1 MLTIQFLISTLG
13 ERIAQAAKVL
23 LPPMEGVSYVVVW
36 QRNGIGSDA
45 LPAELKEREDVS
57 IVEDNG
63 KGLARSRNIAL
74 ENATADLLVITDDDN
89 RYDTAAIEL
98 IRNAFEK
105 HPTAGLIQ
113 FQALTME
120 GKPLRNYPAF
130 PYTYE
135 TRPRGTYFCSV
146 ELVMRRKANLPRF
159 DERFGLGAELG
170 CGEEEVFVHEAVRRG
185 VKMIYVPQPLV
196 RTDGATTGG
205 RFLTD
210 AKVQKAKGAVLCIL
224 HGKVGA
230 WLRLCSQVMQ
240 LHGITWQ
247 KRKEIAHNMCL
258 GIQKVAKAG
267 KPDKTPI
274 YNKEAKGKPD
284 KTPIYNK
291 EAKERADDSIKETN
305 GCDGGKFEELTIVIP
320 YFNRE
325 QFLPRTFRSLE
336 RSTRRAAR
344 LIFVDNGSQDGSRA
358 LCEDF
363 ARRHPEQDI
372 LLLSESRS
380 GAAIARNAGLA
391 EVKTPWTYFFDSDDE
406 LSPRFIE
413 QMEQTLREHAE
424 QNFDVIAFRTVM
436 VHPDGSMTQ
445 RQSMF
450 NESATDQILMSQLV
464 TQNLFVRTDFLRR
477 IGGWNEQ
484 LREWDDWELG
494 IRVLV
499 GGGKVLWLRDCAYHR
514 IYLHPDS
521 LTGKNFL
528 TTCRGIDFAMQSVLN
543 LCRERKKGRMDTPK
557 SSSICRAL
565 AFRYALLSGILLR
578 EGGRMASLRFWS
590 RALQC
595 ASAACGSKVPR
606 SLRLPLAFFR
616 AYTSRGGRGAW
627 RLARLFVTR

>member
-113 FQALTME
+113 FQALSME

-130 PYTYE
+130 PYAYE

-170 CGEEEVFVHEAVRRG
+170 CGEEEVFVHEAVKRG

-240 LHGITWQ
+240 LHGIAWE

-258 GIQKVAKAG
+258 GIQKVAKA
-267 KPDKTPI
+267 
-274 YNKEAKGKPD
+274 GKPD

-413 QMEQTLREHAE
+413 QMEQTLKEHAE

-528 TTCRGIDFAMQSVLN
+528 TTCRGIDVAMQSVLN
-543 LCRERKKGRMDTPK
+543 LCREKKKGRMDTPK

-578 EGGRMASLRFWS
+578 EGGRTASLRFWS

>member
-23 LPPMEGVSYVVVW
+23 LPSMEGVSYVVVW

-120 GKPLRNYPAF
+120 GKPLRNYTAF
-130 PYTYE
+130 PYAYE

-170 CGEEEVFVHEAVRRG
+170 CGEEEVFVHEAVKRG

-258 GIQKVAKAG
+258 GIQKVAKA
-267 KPDKTPI
+267 
-274 YNKEAKGKPD
+274 GKPD

-380 GAAIARNAGLA
+380 GAAIARNTGLA

-413 QMEQTLREHAE
+413 QMEQTLKEHAE

-499 GGGKVLWLRDCAYHR
+499 DGGKVLWLRDCAYHR

-528 TTCRGIDFAMQSVLN
+528 TTCRGIDVAMQSVLN
-543 LCRERKKGRMDTPK
+543 LCREKKKGRMDTPK

-578 EGGRMASLRFWS
+578 EGGRIASLRFWS

-627 RLARLFVTR
+627 RLARLFVIR

>member
-170 CGEEEVFVHEAVRRG
+170 CGEEEVFVHEAVKRG

-240 LHGITWQ
+240 LHGIAWQ

-274 YNKEAKGKPD
+274 YNKEAKG
-284 KTPIYNK
+284 
-291 EAKERADDSIKETN
+291 RADDSIKETN
-305 GCDGGKFEELTIVIP
+305 GCDGDKFEELTIVIP

-325 QFLPRTFRSLE
+325 KFLPRTFRSLE

-413 QMEQTLREHAE
+413 QMEQTLKEHAE

-499 GGGKVLWLRDCAYHR
+499 DGGKVLWLRDCAYHR

-528 TTCRGIDFAMQSVLN
+528 TTCRGIDVAMQSVLN
-543 LCRERKKGRMDTPK
+543 LCREKKKGRMDTPK

-578 EGGRMASLRFWS
+578 EGGRTASLRFWS
-590 RALQC
+590 RVLQC

>member
-130 PYTYE
+130 PYAYE

-170 CGEEEVFVHEAVRRG
+170 CGEEEVFVHEAVKRG

-240 LHGITWQ
+240 LHGIAWQ

-284 KTPIYNK
+284 NTSIYNK

-363 ARRHPEQDI
+363 VRRHPEQDI

-380 GAAIARNAGLA
+380 GAAIARNTGLA

-413 QMEQTLREHAE
+413 QMEQTLKEHAE

-436 VHPDGSMTQ
+436 VHSDGSMTQ

-484 LREWDDWELG
+484 LHEWDDWELG

-499 GGGKVLWLRDCAYHR
+499 DGGKVLWLRDCAYHR

-528 TTCRGIDFAMQSVLN
+528 TTCRGIDTAMQSVLN
-543 LCRERKKGRMDTPK
+543 LCREKKKGRMDTPK

-578 EGGRMASLRFWS
+578 EGGRIASLRFWN

-595 ASAACGSKVPR
+595 ASAACASKVPR
-606 SLRLPLAFFR
+606 LLRLSLALFR

>member
-23 LPPMEGVSYVVVW
+23 LPPVEGVSYVVVW

-89 RYDTAAIEL
+89 RYDTTAIEL

-113 FQALTME
+113 FQALSME

-170 CGEEEVFVHEAVRRG
+170 CGEEEVFVHEAVKRG

-240 LHGITWQ
+240 LRGIAWQ

-274 YNKEAKGKPD
+274 YNKEAKGK
-284 KTPIYNK
+284 
-291 EAKERADDSIKETN
+291 ADDSIKETN

-413 QMEQTLREHAE
+413 QMEQTLKEHAE

-528 TTCRGIDFAMQSVLN
+528 TTCRGIDIAMHSVLN
-543 LCRERKKGRMDTPK
+543 LCREKKKGRMDAPK

-565 AFRYALLSGILLR
+565 AFRYALLSGILQR
-578 EGGRMASLRFWS
+578 EGGRIASLRFWS

-606 SLRLPLAFFR
+606 SLRLLLAFFR
-616 AYTSRGGRGAW
+616 TYTSRGGRGAW
-627 RLARLFVTR
+627 RLARLFVKR

>member
-159 DERFGLGAELG
+159 DERLGLGAELG
-170 CGEEEVFVHEAVRRG
+170 CGEEEVFVHKAVKRG

-258 GIQKVAKAG
+258 GIQKVAKA
-267 KPDKTPI
+267 
-274 YNKEAKGKPD
+274 GKPD

-413 QMEQTLREHAE
+413 QMEQTLKEHAE

-499 GGGKVLWLRDCAYHR
+499 DGGKVLWLRDCAYHR

-528 TTCRGIDFAMQSVLN
+528 TTCRGIDVAMQSVLN
-543 LCRERKKGRMDTPK
+543 LCREKKKGRMDTPK

-578 EGGRMASLRFWS
+578 EGGRTASLRFWS

>member
-113 FQALTME
+113 FQALSME

-130 PYTYE
+130 PYAYE

-170 CGEEEVFVHEAVRRG
+170 CGEEEVFVHEAVKRG

-210 AKVQKAKGAVLCIL
+210 AAVQRAKGAVLCIL

-240 LHGITWQ
+240 LHGIAWQ

-274 YNKEAKGKPD
+274 YNKEAK
-284 KTPIYNK
+284 
-291 EAKERADDSIKETN
+291 ERADDSIKETN
-305 GCDGGKFEELTIVIP
+305 GCDGGKFEKLTIVIP

-528 TTCRGIDFAMQSVLN
+528 TTCRGIDVAMQSVLN
-543 LCRERKKGRMDTPK
+543 LCREKKKGRMDTPK

-578 EGGRMASLRFWS
+578 EGGRIASLRFWS

-606 SLRLPLAFFR
+606 SLRLSLAFFR
-616 AYTSRGGRGAW
+616 TYTSRGGRGAW
-627 RLARLFVTR
+627 RLARLFGTR

>member
-1 MLTIQFLISTLG
+1 MLTIQFVISTLG

-23 LPPMEGVSYVVVW
+23 LPSMEGVSYVVVW

-113 FQALTME
+113 FQALSME

-130 PYTYE
+130 PYAYE

-170 CGEEEVFVHEAVRRG
+170 CGEEEVFVHEAVKRG

-210 AKVQKAKGAVLCIL
+210 AAVQRAKGAVLCIL

-274 YNKEAKGKPD
+274 YNKEAKGK
-284 KTPIYNK
+284 
-291 EAKERADDSIKETN
+291 ADDSIKETN

-325 QFLPRTFRSLE
+325 KFLPRTFRSLE

-413 QMEQTLREHAE
+413 QMEQTLKEHAE

-499 GGGKVLWLRDCAYHR
+499 GGGEVLWLRDCAYHR

-543 LCRERKKGRMDTPK
+543 LCREKKKGSMDTPK
-557 SSSICRAL
+557 SSLICRAL

-578 EGGRMASLRFWS
+578 EGGRTASLRFWS

-616 AYTSRGGRGAW
+616 AYTSRGGRGA
-627 RLARLFVTR
+627 

>member
-130 PYTYE
+130 PYAYE

-170 CGEEEVFVHEAVRRG
+170 CGEEEVFVHEAVKRG

-258 GIQKVAKAG
+258 GIQKVAKA
-267 KPDKTPI
+267 
-274 YNKEAKGKPD
+274 GKPD

-380 GAAIARNAGLA
+380 GAAIARNTGLA

-413 QMEQTLREHAE
+413 QMEQTLKEHAE

-464 TQNLFVRTDFLRR
+464 TQNLFLRTDFLRR

-528 TTCRGIDFAMQSVLN
+528 TTCRGIDVAMQSVLN
-543 LCRERKKGRMDTPK
+543 LCLEKKKGRMDTPK

-578 EGGRMASLRFWS
+578 EGGRTASLRFWS

-606 SLRLPLAFFR
+606 SLRLPLALFR

-627 RLARLFVTR
+627 RLARLFGTLGMSVV

>member
-130 PYTYE
+130 PYAYE

-170 CGEEEVFVHEAVRRG
+170 CGEEEVFVHEAVKRG

-210 AKVQKAKGAVLCIL
+210 AAVQRAKGAVLCIL

-240 LHGITWQ
+240 LRGIAWE

-274 YNKEAKGKPD
+274 YNKEAKGK
-284 KTPIYNK
+284 
-291 EAKERADDSIKETN
+291 ADDSIKETN
-305 GCDGGKFEELTIVIP
+305 GCDGGKFEKLTIVIP

-336 RSTRRAAR
+336 RSTRRTAR

-380 GAAIARNAGLA
+380 GAAIARNTGLA

-413 QMEQTLREHAE
+413 QMAQTLKEHAE

-436 VHPDGSMTQ
+436 IHPDGSMTQ

-528 TTCRGIDFAMQSVLN
+528 TTCRGIDIAMQSVLN
-543 LCRERKKGRMDTPK
+543 LCREGKKGRMDTPK

-578 EGGRMASLRFWS
+578 EGGRTASLRFWS

-606 SLRLPLAFFR
+606 SLRLSLAFFR
-616 AYTSRGGRGAW
+616 TYTSRGGRGAW

>member
-23 LPPMEGVSYVVVW
+23 LPPVEGVSYVVVW

-74 ENATADLLVITDDDN
+74 GNATADLLVITDDDN

-170 CGEEEVFVHEAVRRG
+170 CGEEEVFVHEAVKRG

-240 LHGITWQ
+240 LHGIAWE

-274 YNKEAKGKPD
+274 YNKEAKKRAD
-284 KTPIYNK
+284 ETPIYNK

-325 QFLPRTFRSLE
+325 QFLPRTFLSLE

-363 ARRHPEQDI
+363 AQRHPEQDI

-413 QMEQTLREHAE
+413 QMEQTLKEHAE

-494 IRVLV
+494 VRVLV
-499 GGGKVLWLRDCAYHR
+499 DGGKVLWLRDCAYHR

-528 TTCRGIDFAMQSVLN
+528 TTCQGIDTAMQSVLN
-543 LCRERKKGRMDTPK
+543 LCREKKKGRMDTPK

-578 EGGRMASLRFWS
+578 EGGRIASLRFWN

>member
-170 CGEEEVFVHEAVRRG
+170 CGEEEVFVHEAVKRG

-210 AKVQKAKGAVLCIL
+210 AAVQRAKGAVLCIL

-274 YNKEAKGKPD
+274 YNKEAKGRD
-284 KTPIYNK
+284 
-291 EAKERADDSIKETN
+291 DDSINETN

-380 GAAIARNAGLA
+380 GAAIARNTGLA

-413 QMEQTLREHAE
+413 QMEQTLKEHAE

-528 TTCRGIDFAMQSVLN
+528 TTCRGIDVAMQSVLN
-543 LCRERKKGRMDTPK
+543 LCLEKKKGRMDTPK

-578 EGGRMASLRFWS
+578 EGGRTASLRFWS

-616 AYTSRGGRGAW
+616 AYTARGGRGAW

>member
-1 MLTIQFLISTLG
+1 
-13 ERIAQAAKVL
+13 
-23 LPPMEGVSYVVVW
+23 
-36 QRNGIGSDA
+36 
-45 LPAELKEREDVS
+45 
-57 IVEDNG
+57 
-63 KGLARSRNIAL
+63 
-74 ENATADLLVITDDDN
+74 
-89 RYDTAAIEL
+89 
-98 IRNAFEK
+98 
-105 HPTAGLIQ
+105 
-113 FQALTME
+113 
-120 GKPLRNYPAF
+120 
-130 PYTYE
+130 
-135 TRPRGTYFCSV
+135 
-146 ELVMRRKANLPRF
+146 
-159 DERFGLGAELG
+159 
-170 CGEEEVFVHEAVRRG
+170 
-185 VKMIYVPQPLV
+185 
-196 RTDGATTGG
+196 
-205 RFLTD
+205 
-210 AKVQKAKGAVLCIL
+210 
-224 HGKVGA
+224 
-230 WLRLCSQVMQ
+230 
-240 LHGITWQ
+240 
-247 KRKEIAHNMCL
+247 MCL

-274 YNKEAKGKPD
+274 YNKEAKG
-284 KTPIYNK
+284 
-291 EAKERADDSIKETN
+291 RADDSIKEMN

-413 QMEQTLREHAE
+413 QMEQTLKEHAE

-528 TTCRGIDFAMQSVLN
+528 TTCRGIDVAMQSVLN
-543 LCRERKKGRMDTPK
+543 LCREKKKGRMDTPK

-578 EGGRMASLRFWS
+578 EGGRIASLRFWS

>member
-23 LPPMEGVSYVVVW
+23 LPPVKGVSYVVVW

-170 CGEEEVFVHEAVRRG
+170 CGEEEVFVHEAVKRG

-274 YNKEAKGKPD
+274 YNKEAKG
-284 KTPIYNK
+284 
-291 EAKERADDSIKETN
+291 RADDSIKETN

-413 QMEQTLREHAE
+413 QMEQTLKEHAE

-499 GGGKVLWLRDCAYHR
+499 DGGKVLWLRDCAYHR

-528 TTCRGIDFAMQSVLN
+528 TTCRGIDVAMQSVLN
-543 LCRERKKGRMDTPK
+543 LCREKKKGRMDTPK

-578 EGGRMASLRFWS
+578 EGGRTASLRFWS

-595 ASAACGSKVPR
+595 ASAACESKVPR
-606 SLRLPLAFFR
+606 SLRLPLALFR

>member
-23 LPPMEGVSYVVVW
+23 LPPVEGVSYVVVW

-45 LPAELKEREDVS
+45 LPAELKVREDVS

-98 IRNAFEK
+98 LRNAFEK

-113 FQALTME
+113 FQALSME

-130 PYTYE
+130 PYAYE

-170 CGEEEVFVHEAVRRG
+170 CGEEEVFVHEAVKRG

-240 LHGITWQ
+240 LHGIAWE

-258 GIQKVAKAG
+258 GIQKVAKA
-267 KPDKTPI
+267 
-274 YNKEAKGKPD
+274 GKPD

-413 QMEQTLREHAE
+413 QMEQTLKEHAE

-528 TTCRGIDFAMQSVLN
+528 TTCRGIDTAMQSVLN

-578 EGGRMASLRFWS
+578 EGGRIASLRFWS

-616 AYTSRGGRGAW
+616 AYTARGGRGAW

>member
-130 PYTYE
+130 PYAYE

-170 CGEEEVFVHEAVRRG
+170 CGEEEVFVHEAVKRG

-274 YNKEAKGKPD
+274 YNKEAKGK
-284 KTPIYNK
+284 
-291 EAKERADDSIKETN
+291 ADDSIKETN

-380 GAAIARNAGLA
+380 GAAIARNTGLA

-413 QMEQTLREHAE
+413 QMEQTLKEHAE

-499 GGGKVLWLRDCAYHR
+499 DGGKVLWLRDCAYHR

-528 TTCRGIDFAMQSVLN
+528 TTCRGIDVAMQSVLN
-543 LCRERKKGRMDTPK
+543 LCREKKKGRMDTQK

-578 EGGRMASLRFWS
+578 EGGRTASLRFWS

-606 SLRLPLAFFR
+606 SLRLSLAFFR
-616 AYTSRGGRGAW
+616 TYTSRGGRGAW

>member
-113 FQALTME
+113 FQALSME

-130 PYTYE
+130 PYAYE

-170 CGEEEVFVHEAVRRG
+170 CGEEEVFVHEAVKRG

-210 AKVQKAKGAVLCIL
+210 AAVQRAKGAVLCIL

-284 KTPIYNK
+284 NTSIYNK

-413 QMEQTLREHAE
+413 QMEQTLKEHAE

-499 GGGKVLWLRDCAYHR
+499 DGGKVLWLRDCAYHR

-528 TTCRGIDFAMQSVLN
+528 TTCRGIDVAMQSVLN
-543 LCRERKKGRMDTPK
+543 LCREKKKGRMDTPK

-578 EGGRMASLRFWS
+578 EGGRIASLRFWN

>member
-170 CGEEEVFVHEAVRRG
+170 CGEEEVFVHEAVKRG

-210 AKVQKAKGAVLCIL
+210 AAVQRAKGAVLCIL

-240 LHGITWQ
+240 LHGIAWE

-274 YNKEAKGKPD
+274 YNKEAKGK
-284 KTPIYNK
+284 
-291 EAKERADDSIKETN
+291 ADDSKKETN

-325 QFLPRTFRSLE
+325 KFLPRTFRSLE

-413 QMEQTLREHAE
+413 QMEQTLKEHAE

-528 TTCRGIDFAMQSVLN
+528 TTCRGIDVAMQSVLN
-543 LCRERKKGRMDTPK
+543 LCREKKKGRMDAPK

-578 EGGRMASLRFWS
+578 EGGRTASLRFWS

-606 SLRLPLAFFR
+606 SLRLPLALFR
-616 AYTSRGGRGAW
+616 AYTARGGRGAW

>member
-23 LPPMEGVSYVVVW
+23 LPPVEGVSYVVVW

-113 FQALTME
+113 FQALSME

-130 PYTYE
+130 PYAYE

-170 CGEEEVFVHEAVRRG
+170 CGEEEVFVHEAVKRG

-210 AKVQKAKGAVLCIL
+210 ANVQKAKGAVLCIL

-274 YNKEAKGKPD
+274 YNKEAKK
-284 KTPIYNK
+284 
-291 EAKERADDSIKETN
+291 RADDSIKETN

-413 QMEQTLREHAE
+413 QMEQTLKEHAE

-499 GGGKVLWLRDCAYHR
+499 DGGKVLWLRDCAYHR

-528 TTCRGIDFAMQSVLN
+528 TTCRGIDVAMQSVLN
-543 LCRERKKGRMDTPK
+543 LCREKKKGRMDTPK

-578 EGGRMASLRFWS
+578 EGGRTASLRFWS

>member
-36 QRNGIGSDA
+36 QRNGIGSDT

-130 PYTYE
+130 PYAYE

-170 CGEEEVFVHEAVRRG
+170 CGEEEVFVHEAVKRG

-210 AKVQKAKGAVLCIL
+210 ANVQKAKGAVLCIL

-240 LHGITWQ
+240 LHGIAWE

-274 YNKEAKGKPD
+274 YNKEAKK
-284 KTPIYNK
+284 
-291 EAKERADDSIKETN
+291 RDDYSIKETN

-413 QMEQTLREHAE
+413 QMEQTLKEHAE

-528 TTCRGIDFAMQSVLN
+528 TTCRGIDTAMQSVLN

-565 AFRYALLSGILLR
+565 AFRYALLSGILQR
-578 EGGRMASLRFWS
+578 EGGRTASLRFWS

-595 ASAACGSKVPR
+595 ASTACGSKVPR

>member
-130 PYTYE
+130 PYAYE

-170 CGEEEVFVHEAVRRG
+170 CGEEEVFVHEAVKRG

-210 AKVQKAKGAVLCIL
+210 AAVQRAKGAVLCIL

-258 GIQKVAKAG
+258 GIQKVAKA
-267 KPDKTPI
+267 
-274 YNKEAKGKPD
+274 GKPD

-413 QMEQTLREHAE
+413 QMEQTLKEHAE

-499 GGGKVLWLRDCAYHR
+499 DGGKVLWLRDCAYHR

-528 TTCRGIDFAMQSVLN
+528 TTCRGIDVAMQSVLN
-543 LCRERKKGRMDTPK
+543 LCREKKKGRMDTPK

-578 EGGRMASLRFWS
+578 EGGRIASLRFWG

>member
-113 FQALTME
+113 FQALSME

-170 CGEEEVFVHEAVRRG
+170 CGEEEVFVHEAVKRG

-210 AKVQKAKGAVLCIL
+210 AAVQRAKGAVLCIL

-240 LHGITWQ
+240 LHGIAWE

-267 KPDKTPI
+267 KPDETPI

-336 RSTRRAAR
+336 RSTRRTAR

-380 GAAIARNAGLA
+380 GAAIARNTGLA

-413 QMEQTLREHAE
+413 QMEQTLKEHAE

-528 TTCRGIDFAMQSVLN
+528 TTCRGIDVAMQSVLN
-543 LCRERKKGRMDTPK
+543 LCREKKKGRMDTPK

-578 EGGRMASLRFWS
+578 EGGRIASLRFWN

-606 SLRLPLAFFR
+606 SLRLSLAFFR
-616 AYTSRGGRGAW
+616 AYTARGGRGAW

>member
-113 FQALTME
+113 FQALSME

-130 PYTYE
+130 PYAYE

-170 CGEEEVFVHEAVRRG
+170 CGEEEVFVHEAVKRG

-274 YNKEAKGKPD
+274 YNKEAKGK
-284 KTPIYNK
+284 
-291 EAKERADDSIKETN
+291 ADDSIKETN

-372 LLLSESRS
+372 LLLSESHS

-413 QMEQTLREHAE
+413 QMEQTLKEHAE

-528 TTCRGIDFAMQSVLN
+528 TTCRGIDVAMQSVLN
-543 LCRERKKGRMDTPK
+543 LCREKKKGRMDTPK

-578 EGGRMASLRFWS
+578 EGGRIASLRFWG

>member
-113 FQALTME
+113 FQALSME

-130 PYTYE
+130 PYAYE

-170 CGEEEVFVHEAVRRG
+170 CGEEEVFVHEAVKRG

-258 GIQKVAKAG
+258 GIQKVAKA
-267 KPDKTPI
+267 
-274 YNKEAKGKPD
+274 GKPD

-380 GAAIARNAGLA
+380 GAAIARNTGLA

-413 QMEQTLREHAE
+413 QMEQTLKEHAE

-528 TTCRGIDFAMQSVLN
+528 TTCRGIDVAMQSVLN
-543 LCRERKKGRMDTPK
+543 LCREKKKGRMDTPK

-578 EGGRMASLRFWS
+578 EGGRTASLRFWS

-606 SLRLPLAFFR
+606 SLRLSLAFFR

>member
-113 FQALTME
+113 FQALSME

-130 PYTYE
+130 PYAYE

-170 CGEEEVFVHEAVRRG
+170 CGEEEVFVHEAVKRG

-210 AKVQKAKGAVLCIL
+210 ANVQKAKGAVLCIL

-240 LHGITWQ
+240 LHGIAWQ

-274 YNKEAKGKPD
+274 YNKEAK
-284 KTPIYNK
+284 
-291 EAKERADDSIKETN
+291 ERADDSIKETN
-305 GCDGGKFEELTIVIP
+305 GCDGGKLEELTIVIP

-413 QMEQTLREHAE
+413 QMEQTLKEHAE

-528 TTCRGIDFAMQSVLN
+528 TTCRGIDTAMQSVLN

-578 EGGRMASLRFWS
+578 EGGRIASLRFWS

-606 SLRLPLAFFR
+606 SLRLPLAIFR
-616 AYTSRGGRGAW
+616 AYTARGGRGAW